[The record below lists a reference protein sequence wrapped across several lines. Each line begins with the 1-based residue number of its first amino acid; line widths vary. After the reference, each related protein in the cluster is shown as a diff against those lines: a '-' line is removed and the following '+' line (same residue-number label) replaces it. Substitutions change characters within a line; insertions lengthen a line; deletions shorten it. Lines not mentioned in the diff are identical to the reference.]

1 MSSYAIAEI
10 TGDVMATLPTLRLG
24 QISERLGIPLSADT
38 LKLLG
43 FEPAAM
49 AGASKLFHEDQFRL
63 ICDALIARIK
73 AAKARHVPTQKG
85 TP

>member
-1 MSSYAIAEI
+1 MPSNAVAEI
-10 TGDVMATLPTLRLG
+10 TGDVMTTLPTMKLG

-49 AGASKLFHEDQFRL
+49 AGASKLFHERDFSL
-63 ICDALIARIK
+63 ICDALIARIS
-73 AAKARHVPTQKG
+73 AAKARQAV
-85 TP
+85 

>member
-1 MSSYAIAEI
+1 MTDAP
-10 TGDVMATLPTLRLG
+10 MLKLG
-24 QISERLGIPLSADT
+24 MISERLGIPLSADT

-63 ICDALIARIK
+63 ICDALIARIN
-73 AAKARHVPTQKG
+73 AAKAQHDV
-85 TP
+85 